1 MKIAEKYLDN
11 NYKKQFLEDNQV
23 VNELSIEEYLYGYVN
38 FCLTFGIK
46 LNNKKLEEVLDY
58 YTKTKLELE
67 DYVTVNDNDIRR

>member
-1 MKIAEKYLDN
+1 MKLADYNDN
-11 NYKKQFLEDNQV
+11 AI

-58 YTKTKLELE
+58 YTKTKLEL
-67 DYVTVNDNDIRR
+67 DNVIFTEEV

>member
-1 MKIAEKYLDN
+1 MLAEKYLDS

-58 YTKTKLELE
+58 YTKTKLEL
-67 DYVTVNDNDIRR
+67 DNVIFTEEV